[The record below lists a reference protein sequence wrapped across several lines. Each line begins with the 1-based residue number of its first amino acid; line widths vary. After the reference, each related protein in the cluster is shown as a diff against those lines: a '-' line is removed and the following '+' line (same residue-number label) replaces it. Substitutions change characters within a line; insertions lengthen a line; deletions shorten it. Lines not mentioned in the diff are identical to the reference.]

1 MNLLRATGF
10 TTKKHPSIGVA
21 CQPFRLFPRAGVR
34 PVFPFFLKLLV
45 LAVFALSA
53 SFPAFSQQ
61 NVKITGAVMDS
72 VSSERLPGITVM
84 VLGTNIGAQSD
95 VNGNYSISAPPN
107 ATLIF
112 RHIGYREKTVKING
126 ASVIDV
132 RLSYSERELDQVVVV
147 AYGKQKKA
155 TVTGS
160 IVSISTKEIKQSPAA
175 NLAVSLAGRLPGLT
189 AIQRSGEPGRDIT
202 QLFVRGQGTI
212 NAQSP
217 IVLVDGVEREL
228 TYIDPNEVESV
239 TILKDASSTA
249 IFGVRGANG
258 VILVTTRRGTSEIP
272 EINFTAEGGIQSFT
286 RFITPVNS
294 YEYATLRNQAQRNDG
309 LGDAFSAEAL
319 EHYRLGDDPIRYP
332 DTKWKDLLI
341 KPASLQQRYNLNI
354 SGASKG
360 LRYFVNAGY
369 LNQGG
374 QFKFEKGL
382 PYDPSFKLD
391 RYNFRSNIDLQINK
405 SLKAFLNVAGY
416 LEKQNMPLGV
426 LNLVGRDEVSNS
438 SPALWVMAYMNYLN
452 ATVPPY
458 TPDGEVI
465 TVITTDH
472 PALGQL
478 NRTGYAQQTRSNV
491 TATYGMEQSLEF
503 LTKGLTAR
511 AVMSFDSKSTNNF
524 YAGRDYE
531 RWEQVIL
538 RGVPGADG
546 RDSVQYVNH
555 AQKNTPITVSGSRA
569 FTSFSNFQ
577 GSLNYVRNI
586 GDHAFTGL
594 LLYQQQKTLIN
605 EQLPFNLIG
614 TAARLTYGYGN
625 KYFAEFNAGYNG
637 SEQFAKGRR
646 FGFFPAISG
655 AWVISNEKFL
665 EGHSIISMLK
675 LRGSYGIV
683 GNDRIGS
690 RRFLYIDDLQVGG
703 GGASASLGT
712 GATIAT
718 NLLKNEMLQWEVS
731 KKTNVAVEIGL
742 FDEIN
747 LIVDVYSERR
757 DNILRN
763 RGTIP
768 VLNGL
773 PISALPPVNI
783 GVVKNQ
789 GYEIELNYRKRFN
802 SNWSMLSKIN
812 LNYASNRQLYADEPL
827 LPESYAYRYRETG
840 YRIGQSFGYIVD
852 GYFADDADIARSPVQ
867 KVGGHDSRPGDFKY
881 KDLNGDGVVD
891 AEDMAPIGYSAVPEY
906 TFGGAFNV
914 TFKNIDLSVLVQG
927 ITNVT
932 AYYGGAGTF
941 AANYYVKRHLESWTP
956 ERAAAGEKISY
967 PRLTTEGSPN
977 EIGNSFFIRDGS
989 YIRLKNVEIGYRLP
1003 TFLAKKIGATGV
1015 RAYANGFNL
1024 VTWDRLP
1031 TNDIDPEVINET
1043 SYPTIKTVNFGLNI
1057 TF

>member
-1 MNLLRATGF
+1 M
-10 TTKKHPSIGVA
+10 SS
-21 CQPFRLFPRAGVR
+21 
-34 PVFPFFLKLLV
+34 LKLLLLLV
-45 LAVFALSA
+45 ITVGMSLTGFA
-53 SFPAFSQQ
+53 QQ
-61 NVKITGAVMDS
+61 NKKITGTVLDS
-72 VSSERLPGITVM
+72 TSSERLPGISVI
-84 VLGTNIGAQSD
+84 VAGTKNGAQTD
-95 VNGNYSISAPPN
+95 VNGNFSLTVSEN

-112 RHIGYREKTVKING
+112 RHVGYQQKTVKVG
-126 ASVIDV
+126 EAATIDV
-132 RLSYSERELDQVVVV
+132 RLSSSEHDLDQVVVV

-155 TVTGS
+155 TVTGA

-189 AIQRSGEPGRDIT
+189 AMQRSGEPGRDIT

-272 EINFTAEGGIQSFT
+272 EINFSAEGGTQSFT
-286 RFITPVNS
+286 RFITPVDAF
-294 YEYATLRNQAQRNDG
+294 EYATLRNQAQRNDG
-309 LGDAFSAEAL
+309 QGDAFSPEAL
-319 EHYRLGDDPIRYP
+319 EHFRLGDDPIRYP
-332 DTKWKDLLI
+332 NTNWKDMLI

-354 SGASKG
+354 SGANKS

-426 LNLVGRDEVSNS
+426 LNLVGRDEVANS

-458 TPDGEVI
+458 TPDGQVI
-465 TVITTDH
+465 TTITTDH

-503 LTKGLTAR
+503 ITPGLTAR

-546 RDSVQYVNH
+546 QDSVKYINH
-555 AQKNTPITVSGSRA
+555 AQKNTPLTVSGSRF
-569 FTSFSNFQ
+569 FTSFSDFQ
-577 GSLNYVRNI
+577 GSLNYVR
-586 GDHAFTGL
+586 GFGKHAVTGL
-594 LLYQQQKTLIN
+594 LLYQQQKTIIN
-605 EQLPFNLIG
+605 ESLPFNLIG
-614 TAARLTYGYGN
+614 SAARATYGYDN

-646 FGFFPAISG
+646 FGFFPAVSA
-655 AWVISNEKFL
+655 AWVISNEAFL
-665 EGHSIISMLK
+665 ANHRIINSLK
-675 LRGSYGIV
+675 IRGSYGTV
-683 GNDRIGS
+683 GNDRIGG

-703 GGASASLGT
+703 GGASGSLGS
-712 GATIAT
+712 GSTIVT
-718 NLLKNEMLQWEVS
+718 SLLKNEMLQWEVS
-731 KKTNVAVEIGL
+731 KKSNIGFEIGL
-742 FDEIN
+742 FDQ
-747 LIVDVYSERR
+747 LSLTVDIYSEKR

-763 RGTIP
+763 RGKIP

-773 PISALPPVNI
+773 PVSALPPVNI
-783 GVVKNQ
+783 GVVKNH

-802 SNWSMLSKIN
+802 SNWSMLSKLN
-812 LNYASNRQLYADEPL
+812 LNYTSNRQLYADEPL
-827 LPESYAYRYRETG
+827 LPESYAYRFRETG

-852 GYFADDADIARSPVQ
+852 GYFADQAEIDRSPVQ
-867 KVGGHDSRPGDFKY
+867 RVGGHDSRPGDFRY

-891 AEDMAPIGYSAVPEY
+891 AQDVAPIGYSAVPEF

-914 TFKNIDLSVLVQG
+914 TYKNFDVSILVQG

-932 AYYGGAGTF
+932 AYYGGAGTMS
-941 AANYYVKRHLESWTP
+941 ANYYVKRHLEAWTP
-956 ERAAAGEKISY
+956 ERVAAGEKISY

-989 YIRLKNVEIGYRLP
+989 YIRLKNVELGYRFP
-1003 TFLAKKIGATGV
+1003 MYLAKKIGAKGI
-1015 RAYANGFNL
+1015 RAYTNGFNL
-1024 VTWDRLP
+1024 ATWDRLP
-1031 TNDIDPEVINET
+1031 TRDIDPEVINET
-1043 SYPTIKTVNFGLNI
+1043 SYPIIKTINFGLNI